1 MIGPVAVST
10 SVISIFQAGLQ
21 DIPEERCKKIKRPN
35 GLTLPL
41 IVWME
46 SYPAFLP
53 PPEFT

>member
-1 MIGPVAVST
+1 MIGPVAVS
-10 SVISIFQAGLQ
+10 SGVISIFQAGLQ
-21 DIPEERCKKIKRPN
+21 DIPKERCKKIKRPN